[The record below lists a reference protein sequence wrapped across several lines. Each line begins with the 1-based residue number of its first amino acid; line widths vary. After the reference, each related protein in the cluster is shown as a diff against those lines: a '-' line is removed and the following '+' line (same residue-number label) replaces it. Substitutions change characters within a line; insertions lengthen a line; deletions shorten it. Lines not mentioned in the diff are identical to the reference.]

1 MRRAALLGVLAVV
14 ALAGGWYR
22 LVWQPQGEHLAAAV
36 DRQHAAEDAQ
46 TDALA
51 SVKRLAKRKGQEAE
65 VHQALDQL
73 KAAVPDDADL
83 SSALAYTA
91 ASAAVA
97 GVELQSVAPSPVATK
112 GSGPAATRLAL
123 TVAGPYPNVASF
135 IDHLGTVP
143 RLVVVDGVTM
153 AADKDGHLTAQ
164 VDARAFSVKPAQITA
179 PKVAATTTTTTA
191 KGK

>member
-14 ALAGGWYR
+14 VLVGGWYR

-51 SVKRLAKRKGQEAE
+51 SVKLLAKRKGQAAE

-112 GSGPAATRLAL
+112 GTGPASTRLAL
-123 TVAGPYPNVASF
+123 TVAGPYPNVTAF
-135 IDHLGTVP
+135 LDHLATVP